1 MFKKVQTIFDTIGN
15 AVTLSSVRNETK
27 SMYIARPEH
36 AVGQLIYLHP
46 DKSIPRGS
54 KITVR
59 SDECALFY
67 REGKFV
73 ARLNPGSELLD
84 TANLP
89 FLGHFLIDKFSD
101 ANHFICELFFV
112 SMNECSMHSELV
124 TLGQYRDLNS
134 ANVVAV
140 DGRLSYTLRVKDP
153 VTLINVLG
161 GQSTY
166 STQAVQK
173 VMDGRIFNQFRKIVG
188 LRCLRHPIMDVVSNV
203 DVEEISQE
211 IAELATSE
219 FTPLGVGIGRIY
231 DLAMNLDSQSLILLR
246 QFGQEES
253 KLALQEKGSRIAS
266 REGFAEYNLIQ
277 GQRAALEGL
286 GQGMSAGNT
295 PMIMSTGGFGDLTR
309 RGPSPV
315 LSRSQSNLPK
325 HGGAVLSGQP
335 MFLLKSDRGD
345 TGPFSARQIALMA
358 ISKAIKLEDLQIR
371 STQDPDD
378 LYFSA
383 DLEPQIL
390 TEFKKRSPS
399 AT

>member
-1 MFKKVQTIFDTIGN
+1 MFKKVQNIFDSIGN
-15 AVTLSSVRNETK
+15 AVTLSSIRNETK

-112 SMNECSMHSELV
+112 CMNECSMDSELV
-124 TLGQYRDLNS
+124 TLGQ
-134 ANVVAV
+134 
-140 DGRLSYTLRVKDP
+140 LRVKDP

-161 GQSTY
+161 GQSAY

-266 REGFAEYNLIQ
+266 REGYAEYNLIQ

-286 GQGMSAGNT
+286 GQGMSTGNT

-309 RGPSPV
+309 RGPNSAV
-315 LSRSQSNLPK
+315 SRSQSNLPK
-325 HGGAVLSGQP
+325 HGGTVLSGQP

-358 ISKAIKLEDLQIR
+358 ISKAVKLQDLQIR

-390 TEFKKRSPS
+390 TEYKKRSPS
-399 AT
+399 SS